1 MQCRAVSFGHC
12 SVHRQCCGHL
22 PHLGPGQGHNNLWRS
37 LFLAGGALS
46 ALGALHRRRLRLK
59 CSVYLYKQVIRN
71 WLATTACSCQEDDQL
86 QIQIKQWW
94 KHHVGCSKQ
103 GLSFFCTGN
112 LHCQGPNQLSLL
124 VECQKVLD
132 MCKANRSC
140 VYHSHLRSNCYC
152 SPFVEFMCCH
162 DIGGTK
168 VVCLRFFVRS
178 STSCHFSKLPGL
190 SVHQGLQ
197 KWFNNPRG
205 WNDSILPGGHCC
217 VGFWKGHS
225 FRNGAL
231 LSKPWQNVSIVGG
244 EKHERR
250 FLKSHCH
257 HKRCA
262 TQKAWSTVLCMMFE
276 YFWILNDFDT

>member
-1 MQCRAVSFGHC
+1 MQCRAISFGHC

-71 WLATTACSCQEDDQL
+71 WLATTACSCQQDDQL

-94 KHHVGCSKQ
+94 KHPVGCSKHGVELCCTKNLDTLSGSQ
-103 GLSFFCTGN
+103 STIPFGGISKGFGHVQSERILRLSFTSSE
-112 LHCQGPNQLSLL
+112 QLF
-124 VECQKVLD
+124 
-132 MCKANRSC
+132 
-140 VYHSHLRSNCYC
+140 C
-152 SPFVEFMCCH
+152 SPFVAFMYCH

-168 VVCLRFFVRS
+168 VVCLRFFVCRS
-178 STSCHFSKLPGL
+178 TACHFPKLPGL

-231 LSKPWQNVSIVGG
+231 LSK
-244 EKHERR
+244 H
-250 FLKSHCH
+250 
-257 HKRCA
+257 
-262 TQKAWSTVLCMMFE
+262 
-276 YFWILNDFDT
+276 

>member
-1 MQCRAVSFGHC
+1 MKTPC
-12 SVHRQCCGHL
+12 
-22 PHLGPGQGHNNLWRS
+22 W
-37 LFLAGGALS
+37 LFETGVEL
-46 ALGALHRRRLRLK
+46 
-59 CSVYLYKQVIRN
+59 
-71 WLATTACSCQEDDQL
+71 
-86 QIQIKQWW
+86 
-94 KHHVGCSKQ
+94 
-103 GLSFFCTGN
+103 FCTGN

-152 SPFVEFMCCH
+152 SPFVEFMYCH

-262 TQKAWSTVLCMMFE
+262 TQKA
-276 YFWILNDFDT
+276 